1 MIVDTATE
9 QVDMV
14 DVYIM
19 NETAAWLWQTFA
31 EREFTTEEMA
41 EALCQE
47 YDVTPEQAK
56 ADVEALLR
64 EWGKFR
70 LTVND

>member
-9 QVDMV
+9 QVNMV
-14 DVYIM
+14 DVYTM
-19 NETAAWLWQTFA
+19 NETAAMLWQAFA
-31 EREFTTEEMA
+31 GRDFTAEEMV

-64 EWGKFR
+64 EWDSFGLRVKG
-70 LTVND
+70 